1 MSKSRRIVPATIC
14 AGFVFCQI
22 QLACAGTTNS
32 AAPSSY
38 HQPSV
43 AGAQV
48 LAQNAAAP
56 SLASTVAEA
65 AVPNPQS
72 STPAASPVAGA
83 TVAAVTPPTPASLQN
98 KTSQPAASPVA
109 GATVAVVT
117 APTSASLQNKTSQPA
132 ASPVAGATVAA
143 VTPPTLASPQNKT
156 SQPAASPAAGAT
168 VAAVTPPTPASPQNK
183 TSQPAASPVAG
194 ATVAVVTPPK
204 PVSVQNQ
211 PATANSVAPAQPAST
226 PAATSLATPAPT
238 AEQKQPGLA
247 VFDRAGE
254 SERRDPN
261 NWVVHIYKAHHKLDV
276 YFQGH
281 LYKSYHAVF
290 GRSRWMGAKQ
300 WEGDL
305 RTPEGNYLI
314 VAKHPSRRFD
324 WFLRINYPNAIDEA
338 RFDELHAD
346 QEIPPGARAGG
357 SIGIHGSDNP
367 LLNVGDIN
375 WTTGCISVVNSDIEE
390 LARLLPTGTLV
401 IIEP

>member
-22 QLACAGTTNS
+22 HLARAGTTNS
-32 AAPSSY
+32 AAPPSY
-38 HQPSV
+38 HQPSVV

-48 LAQNAAAP
+48 LAQNAAVP

-72 STPAASPVAGA
+72 SMPAASPVAGA
-83 TVAAVTPPTPASLQN
+83 TVA
-98 KTSQPAASPVA
+98 
-109 GATVAVVT
+109 
-117 APTSASLQNKTSQPA
+117 
-132 ASPVAGATVAA
+132 
-143 VTPPTLASPQNKT
+143 TL
-156 SQPAASPAAGAT
+156 
-168 VAAVTPPTPASPQNK
+168 TPPTPASPQNK

-194 ATVAVVTPPK
+194 ATVAVVTPPTPASPQNQTSQPAASPVAGATVAVLTPPT
-204 PVSVQNQ
+204 PVSVQTQ

-226 PAATSLATPAPT
+226 PAATSLVTPAPA
-238 AEQKQPGLA
+238 AEKKQPGLA

-375 WTTGCISVVNSDIEE
+375 WTTGCISVVNSDIDE